1 MERKVYNN
9 EMSYLSGGVFFM
21 KRIAVLTSGGDA
33 PGMNAAIRAV
43 VRSGVFHGIECM
55 GVEQGFEGLIDGLFR
70 PLDVRAVGSIIQR
83 GGTILRTSR
92 SDRFMTPEGRQQA
105 MGQCRKHD
113 VDGLV
118 VIGGDGSFHGAWEM
132 QKLGLPVVGVP
143 ATIDNDVNGTDMTI
157 GFDTALNTA
166 LDAVRRL
173 RDTAHSHDRL
183 FIVEVMGRHC
193 GSIAL
198 QTGVAGGADYVV
210 VPEIPFDL
218 EVLCEKLLASRKNGK
233 FYSVVVLAE
242 GVMSGYDL
250 QKRLAEHNP
259 PYKATVSVLGHIQR
273 GGAPSSYD
281 ATIATRMGAYAVECL
296 IEGRYGVMTGLANG
310 RMTAVLLPYTWEKK
324 KTLNPELL
332 ELVRE
337 LSI

>member
-1 MERKVYNN
+1 
-9 EMSYLSGGVFFM
+9 M
-21 KRIAVLTSGGDA
+21 KQIAVLTSGGDA

-43 VRSGVFHGIECM
+43 VRCGIFHGLKCF
-55 GVEQGFEGLIDGLFR
+55 GVEQGYEGLIDGQFI
-70 PLDVRAVGSIIQR
+70 PLEVRNVGSIIQR
-83 GGTILRTSR
+83 GGTVLRTSR
-92 SDRFMTPEGRQQA
+92 SDRFMTPEGRREA
-105 MGQCRKHD
+105 LRQCQEHD
-113 VDGLV
+113 IDGLV
-118 VIGGDGSFHGAWEM
+118 VIGGDGSFRGAWEL

-183 FIVEVMGRHC
+183 FIVEVMGRHS

-210 VPEIPFDL
+210 LPEIPFNMDM
-218 EVLCEKLLASRKNGK
+218 LCEKIELSRRNGK
-233 FYSVVVLAE
+233 FYSVIVLAE

-250 QKRLAEHNP
+250 QKMLKEHTP
-259 PYKATVSVLGHIQR
+259 SYSATVTVLGHIQR

-281 ATIATRMGAYAVECL
+281 ATIATRMGAYAVNCL
-296 IEGRYGVMTGLANG
+296 IEGRYGVMTGISNG
-310 RMTAVLLPYTWEKK
+310 RMVTLLLPYTWEKK
-324 KTLNPELL
+324 KTLNPEML

>member
-1 MERKVYNN
+1 
-9 EMSYLSGGVFFM
+9 M
-21 KRIAVLTSGGDA
+21 KQIAVLTSGGDA

-43 VRSGVFHGIECM
+43 VRCSVFHGLKCI
-55 GVEQGFEGLIDGLFR
+55 GVEQGYEGLIDGAFT
-70 PLDVRAVGSIIQR
+70 PLDVRDVGSIIQR
-83 GGTILRTSR
+83 GGTLLRTSR
-92 SDRFMTPEGRQQA
+92 SDRFLEESGRREA
-105 MGQCRKHD
+105 LRQCQEKGI
-113 VDGLV
+113 DGLV
-118 VIGGDGSFHGAWEM
+118 VIGGDGSFRGAWEM

-198 QTGVAGGADYVV
+198 QTGVAGGADFVV
-210 VPEIPFDL
+210 LREIPFDL
-218 EVLCEKLLASRKNGK
+218 NVLCEKLEASRRNGK
-233 FYSVVVLAE
+233 FYSVIVLAE
-242 GVMSGYDL
+242 GVMSGYEL
-250 QKRLAEHNP
+250 QKILKDHNP
-259 PYKATVSVLGHIQR
+259 AYKATVTVLGHIQR

-281 ATIATRMGAYAVECL
+281 ATIATRMGAYAVNCL

-310 RMTAVLLPYTWEKK
+310 RMTAVSLPYTWEKK

>member
-1 MERKVYNN
+1 
-9 EMSYLSGGVFFM
+9 M
-21 KRIAVLTSGGDA
+21 KQIAVLTSGGDA
-33 PGMNAAIRAV
+33 PGMNAAIRAA
-43 VRSGVFHGIECM
+43 VRCGIFHGLKCF
-55 GVEQGFEGLIDGLFR
+55 GVEQGYEGLIDGLFR
-70 PLDVRAVGSIIQR
+70 PLDVRDVGSIIQR
-83 GGTILRTSR
+83 GGTLLRTSR
-92 SDRFMTPEGRQQA
+92 SDRFMTPEGRREALRQCQQNEI
-105 MGQCRKHD
+105 
-113 VDGLV
+113 DGLI
-118 VIGGDGSFHGAWEM
+118 VIGGDGSFRGAWEM

-183 FIVEVMGRHC
+183 FIVEVMGRHS

-198 QTGVAGGADYVV
+198 QTGVAGGADFVV

-218 EVLCEKLLASRKNGK
+218 NVLCEKIELSRRNGK
-233 FYSVVVLAE
+233 FYSVIVLAE

-250 QKRLAEHNP
+250 QKLLAEHSP
-259 PYKATVSVLGHIQR
+259 AYKATVTVLGHIQR

-281 ATIATRMGAYAVECL
+281 ATIATRMGAYAVNCL
-296 IEGRYGVMTGLANG
+296 LDGRFGVMTGVANG
-310 RMTAVLLPYTWEKK
+310 RMTTLSLPYTWEKK

>member
-1 MERKVYNN
+1 
-9 EMSYLSGGVFFM
+9 M
-21 KRIAVLTSGGDA
+21 KKIAVLTSGGDA
-33 PGMNAAIRAV
+33 PGMNAAVRAV
-43 VRSGVFHGIECM
+43 VRCAVFHGIESL
-55 GVEQGFEGLIDGLFR
+55 GVEQGYEGLIDGMFR
-70 PLDVRAVGSIIQR
+70 PLTVRDVGGIIQR
-83 GGTILRTSR
+83 GGTMLRTSR
-92 SDRFMTPEGRQQA
+92 SDRFMTAEGRRQA
-105 MGQCRKHD
+105 LKECQDHG

-118 VIGGDGSFHGAWEM
+118 VIGGDGSFRGAWEM

-183 FIVEVMGRHC
+183 FIVEVMGRSC

-198 QTGVAGGADYVV
+198 QTGVAGGADFVV
-210 VPEIPFDL
+210 VPEIPFDMD
-218 EVLCEKLLASRKNGK
+218 VLCEKLELSRKNGK
-233 FYSVVVLAE
+233 HYSVVVLAE

-250 QKRLAEHNP
+250 QKKLAEHVP
-259 PYKATVSVLGHIQR
+259 PYKATVTVLGHIQR
-273 GGAPSSYD
+273 GGSPSSYD
-281 ATIATRMGAYAVECL
+281 ATIATRMGAYAVTCL
-296 IEGRYGVMTGLANG
+296 MEGRFGVMTGLANG
-310 RMTAVLLPYTWEKK
+310 RMTAVSLPYTWEKK

-332 ELVRE
+332 ALVRE